1 MPNESFSNRK
11 KKEYRIVEV
20 TPHKSTGKKVK
31 VKYYDTE
38 SFEVF
43 EKEDDWAHITPTIEI
58 NAKKYGFKNAEDIAS
73 ILRDIFPGEFE
84 AKKYGKRN
92 VSASEYGD
100 SDFYRRGEE
109 TEIIWHRGNRE
120 DRHTLEFY
128 LDVDK
133 KKQIF
138 IRNSEKRFKART
150 RVLSDNKLN
159 KGKKYL
165 ENLLI
170 EDNIFPE
177 DISINER
184 KKFIEVKCF
193 ESQLKKLDST
203 FFRINVYESPTF
215 DREKEADAYL
225 EELKKIKG
233 FKEHVDQF
241 RVVSKRLGDF
251 NVKYAVRITVDKHKD
266 FLNSISSNIFVDKKS
281 YDGMSPLLEKKS
293 NKNEQ
298 VLRSREELWDPLFL
312 NKPTDQLRHFF
323 PPHML
328 FNPDKR
334 LDEQA
339 NMKAPAFTHYVSEKP
354 ESSLERATNSAFEF
368 YLKNSA
374 IIDLEVTD
382 YDTNNNK
389 EPTGRVYMAVLE
401 SVRENKIYMTREAW
415 LDDSAK
421 MFYLKKVDEYKEK
434 NNSNVELVF
443 VDCEIDLIGTLAK
456 DAKAYEYIVGHNFS
470 GYDQKHLVKFNE
482 ENKLKKQDKISDEQI
497 KKIKAY
503 KKNNSASKLWPI
515 LAKQILDTK
524 KYVQRRIPI
533 FGNYKLSTFANSDKL
548 MNYNEMEDAMKSKDP
563 KEIVKNLLY
572 TIDDGTK
579 STVVSNLLLKSATL
593 EQFACNKTIQSV
605 FNNPPLKN
613 FYDASARDYFMNLGT
628 YKQRHE
634 FSPIHNLDK
643 LLDRKSP
650 DELIYSLLK
659 SQRQR
664 EGIISG
670 RLVFPGAI
678 INAGKEM
685 IENNHVMKLIH
696 KKMLESNDLIEK
708 YDLLSKHHSFL
719 HVALDKVKN
728 FMRAAGLEFGT
739 RYKVEDVFKSFNL
752 GNEEFEDAYFKE
764 DERGTSDFELSRTNY
779 IFCAENKQSR
789 RVIRRGLIPFD
800 YTMLEINNKI
810 SDHIKYLSI
819 GLLGKTEG
827 LYVREFDGLNFYLGD
842 INAINFKDRGLI
854 GKVNDRALYL
864 NRKRPSRKNGDLVLR
879 MVDYF
884 FEHNASQDEIL
895 KKFKSDIYAQSMEYW
910 EDNRKFIRSLAGID
924 PFKAKGTGTL
934 DFL

>member
-1 MPNESFSNRK
+1 MF
-11 KKEYRIVEV
+11 KERI
-20 TPHKSTGKKVK
+20 
-31 VKYYDTE
+31 
-38 SFEVF
+38 
-43 EKEDDWAHITPTIEI
+43 
-58 NAKKYGFKNAEDIAS
+58 NQQ
-73 ILRDIFPGEFE
+73 L
-84 AKKYGKRN
+84 
-92 VSASEYGD
+92 
-100 SDFYRRGEE
+100 
-109 TEIIWHRGNRE
+109 RGNFE
-120 DRHTLEFY
+120 TAAKE
-128 LDVDK
+128 
-133 KKQIF
+133 I
-138 IRNSEKRFKART
+138 
-150 RVLSDNKLN
+150 
-159 KGKKYL
+159 GKNIKYL
-165 ENLLI
+165 EDHLI
-170 EDNIFPE
+170 EDNVFPE
-177 DISINER
+177 DVSINER
-184 KKFIEVKCF
+184 RKFIEVKCF
-193 ESQLKKLDST
+193 ESQLKKLDSA

-215 DREKEADAYL
+215 NKEKEAEAYL
-225 EELKKIKG
+225 KELKKVES

-241 RVVSKRLGDF
+241 GVVSKRLGEF
-251 NVKYAVRITVDKHKD
+251 NVKYSVRITADKHKS
-266 FLNSISSNIFVDKKS
+266 FINGISGKLVVDEKT
-281 YDGMSPLLEKKS
+281 YEGMSPLLEKKG
-293 NKNEQ
+293 NKNVQ

-312 NKPTDQLRHFF
+312 NSPTKQLRHFF
-323 PPHML
+323 PPHMI
-328 FNPDKR
+328 FNPNKR

-382 YDTNNNK
+382 YDPENNK

-401 SVRENKIYMTREAW
+401 SVRENKIYMTCEAW
-415 LDDSAK
+415 LDESAK

-434 NNSNVELVF
+434 NDSNVELVF
-443 VDCEIDLIGTLAK
+443 VDDEIDLIGTLAK

-470 GYDQKHLVKFNE
+470 GYDQKHLIKFNE
-482 ENKLKKQDKISDEQI
+482 ESKLKKQEKISDKQT

-503 KKNNSASKLWPI
+503 KKNNSTSKLWPI

-524 KYVQRRIPI
+524 KYVHRRIPI
-533 FGNYKLSTFANSDKL
+533 FVNHKLSTFANSDKL
-548 MNYNEMEDAMKSKDP
+548 MDYNEMEDAMKSKDP
-563 KEIVKNLLY
+563 KKIVKNLIY

-579 STVVSNLLLKSATL
+579 STIVSNLLLKSATF

-605 FNNPPLKN
+605 FNTSPLKN

-634 FSPIHNLDK
+634 FSPIHNLEK
-643 LLDRKSP
+643 LLDRASP
-650 DELIYSLLK
+650 DELIYSLLR
-659 SQRQR
+659 SQRQK

-678 INAGKEM
+678 INAGSEM
-685 IENNHVMKLIH
+685 IESNHVMKLIH

-719 HVALDKVKN
+719 HVAIDKVKN

-752 GNEEFEDAYFKE
+752 DNEEFEDVYFKE

-789 RVIRRGLIPFD
+789 KVIRRGLIPFD

-810 SDHIKYLSI
+810 ADHVRYLSV

-842 INAINFKDRGLI
+842 IQAINFKDRGLI
-854 GKVNDRALYL
+854 GKVNDRELYL
-864 NRKRPSRKNGDLVLR
+864 NRRRPRRGSDDLVLE
-879 MVDYF
+879 MIDYF
-884 FEHNASQDEIL
+884 FEHNASQDSIL
-895 KKFKSDIYAQSMEYW
+895 KEFKSAIYAKSPDYW
-910 EDNRKFIRSLAGID
+910 KDNRMFIRALAGID
-924 PFKAKGTGTL
+924 PFKAGGTGTL